1 MTVSSYS
8 SVYSSLMSPTSN
20 ISKDIVSQ
28 NDKDSDSLLSFDEL
42 DMEEE
47 QFSAIDTDSDGLL
60 SQNEI
65 ATAIDNQLSS
75 YSSSGEMPS
84 KEDFESLLS
93 SLGLDMPK
101 PPSSAQADDFSSMIM
116 SNYDSDGDSLLSS
129 SEVSLLSEEEFSAL
143 DTNSDGSISTDELSS
158 AYDEVASNIQS
169 SSSSRPAGGGGGA
182 VASSSDEDEEYD
194 ELDTNKDGVVSQAEK
209 DAALGTSS
217 ETTTSSTSSIQ
228 DTLKMLFDTIKTN
241 SSTSNSE
248 DLKLSSF
255 KNLMQMMNNQTNNT
269 NLNSYVNNLTT
280 KSFSVFNYA

>member
-1 MTVSSYS
+1 
-8 SVYSSLMSPTSN
+8 
-20 ISKDIVSQ
+20 
-28 NDKDSDSLLSFDEL
+28 
-42 DMEEE
+42 
-47 QFSAIDTDSDGLL
+47 
-60 SQNEI
+60 
-65 ATAIDNQLSS
+65 

-101 PPSSAQADDFSSMIM
+101 PPSSPQADDFSSMIM

-169 SSSSRPAGGGGGA
+169 SSSSRPASGGGGA

-217 ETTTSSTSSIQ
+217 ETTTSSTSSMQ

-280 KSFSVFNYA
+280 KSSSVFNYA

>member
-47 QFSAIDTDSDGLL
+47 QFSALDTDSDGLL

-101 PPSSAQADDFSSMIM
+101 PPSSPQADDFSSMIM

-209 DAALGTSS
+209 DAALGT
-217 ETTTSSTSSIQ
+217 TTTSSTSSIQ
-228 DTLKMLFDTIKTN
+228 DTLKMLFDTIKIN

-280 KSFSVFNYA
+280 KSSSVFNYA

>member
-20 ISKDIVSQ
+20 ISKDIISQ

-47 QFSAIDTDSDGLL
+47 QFSALDTDSDGLL

-101 PPSSAQADDFSSMIM
+101 PPSSPQADDFSSMIM

-209 DAALGTSS
+209 DAALGT
-217 ETTTSSTSSIQ
+217 TTTSSTSSIQ
-228 DTLKMLFDTIKTN
+228 DTLKMLFDTIKIN

-280 KSFSVFNYA
+280 KSSSVFNYA

>member
-20 ISKDIVSQ
+20 ISKDIISQ

-47 QFSAIDTDSDGLL
+47 QFSALDTDSDGLL

-101 PPSSAQADDFSSMIM
+101 PPSSSQADDFSSMIM

-194 ELDTNKDGVVSQAEK
+194 DLDTNKDGVVSQAEK

-217 ETTTSSTSSIQ
+217 ETTTSSTSSMQ

-280 KSFSVFNYA
+280 KSSSVFNYA

>member
-20 ISKDIVSQ
+20 ISKDIISQ

-42 DMEEE
+42 DMEKE
-47 QFSAIDTDSDGLL
+47 QFSALDIDSDGLL

-75 YSSSGEMPS
+75 FSSSGEMPS

-101 PPSSAQADDFSSMIM
+101 PPSSPQVDDFSSMIM

-169 SSSSRPAGGGGGA
+169 SSSSRPAGGGGA

-217 ETTTSSTSSIQ
+217 ETTTSSISSMQ

-280 KSFSVFNYA
+280 KSSSVFNYA

>member
-20 ISKDIVSQ
+20 ISKDIISQ
-28 NDKDSDSLLSFDEL
+28 KDKDSDSLLSFDEL
-42 DMEEE
+42 DMDEK

-101 PPSSAQADDFSSMIM
+101 PPSSPQADDFSSMIM

-158 AYDEVASNIQS
+158 AYDEVAS

-217 ETTTSSTSSIQ
+217 ETTRSSTSSMQ

-280 KSFSVFNYA
+280 KSSSVFNYA

>member
-20 ISKDIVSQ
+20 ISKDIISQ

-47 QFSAIDTDSDGLL
+47 QFSALDTDSDGLL

-75 YSSSGEMPS
+75 FSSSGEMPS

-101 PPSSAQADDFSSMIM
+101 PPSSPQADDFSSMIM

-169 SSSSRPAGGGGGA
+169 SSSSRPAGGGGA

-217 ETTTSSTSSIQ
+217 ETTTSSISSMQ

-280 KSFSVFNYA
+280 KSSSI